1 MKKKKSAK
9 NSTGAKNGETR
20 RLGNSMKPLF
30 GVTGK
35 KPEPDTKPPATNP
48 AKVRAAR
55 MARLS
60 GKRI

>member
-1 MKKKKSAK
+1 VKKKKEKAM
-9 NSTGAKNGETR
+9 TGAKKGQTR
-20 RLGNSMKPLF
+20 KLGNSMRPLF

-35 KPEPDTKPPATNP
+35 KPEADTTPPAKNP

-55 MARLS
+55 MARLA

>member
-1 MKKKKSAK
+1 MKKRPKH
-9 NSTGAKNGETR
+9 STGAKKGQTR
-20 RLGNSMKPLF
+20 MMGNSMKPLF
-30 GVTGK
+30 GVTTK

-55 MARLS
+55 MARLA

>member
-1 MKKKKSAK
+1 MKKAKRPKDSAPAKK
-9 NSTGAKNGETR
+9 GQTR
-20 RLGNSMKPLF
+20 QLGNSMKPLF
-30 GVTGK
+30 GVTMK
-35 KPEPDTKPPATNP
+35 KPEMDTRPPATNP